1 MVDAVNCYTD
11 GDDSKTLL
19 KNFRDGRNIML
30 MSTYLDHLLSTLSK
44 SLEGKGRCA
53 EARGHNKDKNHVQQ
67 EREQCEEIT
76 EVVRENQMLKR
87 MGSEFQN
94 ILQMTEVKININL
107 GMFTPVSSQK
117 PSGNTEKIEMSTEI
131 R

>member
-44 SLEGKGRCA
+44 SLEGKGNTGWQV
-53 EARGHNKDKNHVQQ
+53 RGD
-67 EREQCEEIT
+67 EQVNGGTMVSGEVT
-76 EVVRENQMLKR
+76 ENTYRLRGRRLKR
-87 MGSEFQN
+87 G
-94 ILQMTEVKININL
+94 KR
-107 GMFTPVSSQK
+107 GKRVSSTDEGK
-117 PSGNTEKIEMSTEI
+117 NSKMCRG
-131 R
+131 